1 MFYVCNLRFSY
12 IETFKNQLRFFV
24 SLILFIF
31 VTMSDNQFLNG
42 KQIQL
47 TIERLSREVIESF
60 DFTNTVIV
68 GVQPRGSLLAEKI
81 HVKIEQLTNQK
92 IFFGKIDTTFH
103 RDDFRR
109 GKSLNA
115 KATEIDFPIENKNV
129 LLIDDVLYTG
139 RTIRAAMDAL
149 LSFGRPTRIELL
161 VLIDRRFNRELPI
174 QPDFIGKSI
183 DTIEN
188 INVEVNWAKN
198 NDEENE
204 VIFVHE

>member
-1 MFYVCNLRFSY
+1 
-12 IETFKNQLRFFV
+12 
-24 SLILFIF
+24 
-31 VTMSDNQFLNG
+31 
-42 KQIQL
+42 
-47 TIERLSREVIESF
+47 
-60 DFTNTVIV
+60 
-68 GVQPRGSLLAEKI
+68 
-81 HVKIEQLTNQK
+81 
-92 IFFGKIDTTFH
+92 
-103 RDDFRR
+103 
-109 GKSLNA
+109 
-115 KATEIDFPIENKNV
+115 
-129 LLIDDVLYTG
+129 
-139 RTIRAAMDAL
+139 MDAL